1 MKKLTFPVLVLVML
15 MVFASG
21 CAPAS
26 TPIQP
31 TNAPPTPRPLPT
43 KTETRIPPT
52 ASPTPI
58 PLTTTFTPT
67 PPSATPI
74 VCVQVILQ
82 FDREF
87 AVYPLVQQGNENV
100 YLPAEEPTKFHDDF
114 SLPLLEDVF
123 FRCTLSGSND
133 AEPKALAVAEDKTII
148 EITEGPNGVIQM
160 KGLKIGSTNVEIQ
173 VSGLSY
179 TFTGILVE
187 EKPK

>member
-1 MKKLTFPVLVLVML
+1 MKRSIFPTLVFILS

-26 TPIQP
+26 TPV
-31 TNAPPTPRPLPT
+31 PPTPTPLPT
-43 KTETRIPPT
+43 KTATRIPPT
-52 ASPTPI
+52 ESPTPI
-58 PLTTTFTPT
+58 PPTATLTPT
-67 PPSATPI
+67 PTPATPI

-82 FDREF
+82 FNREF

-100 YLPAEEPTKFHDDF
+100 YLPAEEPTKFHDNF

-123 FRCTLSGSND
+123 FRCTLTGND
-133 AEPKALAVAEDKTII
+133 VETKASAAAEDKTII

-160 KGLKIGSTNVEIQ
+160 KGLKPGMTNVEIQ
-173 VSGLSY
+173 VSGSSY

-187 EKPK
+187 TPK